1 MITRW
6 EPKTTKV
13 FFMSKM
19 EKNSSA
25 PILKYFR
32 TFPLDGG
39 YITGYRVLVVG
50 MPNVGKSTL
59 INTLR
64 SVSQD
69 PNIRK
74 KAVATT
80 GADPGVT
87 RKIGTAIKI
96 VDRGEVSM
104 YVYDTPGVFVPY
116 MPDGESMLKL
126 ALCGII
132 KDNLIPMEILAD
144 YLLFR
149 LNLENPHEYASYS
162 EPTNDIMELLKAM
175 AKKSGRLGKGGV
187 LDIEAA
193 GRLFIS
199 MWRSGK
205 LGRFALD
212 NVTSVSSTEQQ
223 AMLASHGGSMNQA
236 RKLMKQRSPVNKP
249 SSP

>member
-1 MITRW
+1 
-6 EPKTTKV
+6 
-13 FFMSKM
+13 MSKT

-69 PNIRK
+69 RNIRK

-96 VDRGEVSM
+96 VERDEVSM

-149 LNLENPHEYASYS
+149 LNMENPREYEGYS
-162 EPTNDIMELLKAM
+162 EPTNDIMELLQAI
-175 AKKSGRLGKGGV
+175 ARKSGRLGKGGV

-205 LGRFALD
+205 IGRFMLD
-212 NVTSVSSTEQQ
+212 DVASISSSQQQ

-236 RKLMKQRSPVNKP
+236 RKLMKQRGPTSEKP